1 MNALDLAKA
10 LVIRTGQET
19 DPHWVDSAES
29 WISALIALVVHY
41 GEPNDRSLQTVR
53 TLLSSPEKLQ
63 MAIKLM
69 CASDAWDGMLARMGN
84 SAHPL

>member
-1 MNALDLAKA
+1 MDFGLN
-10 LVIRTGQET
+10 R
-19 DPHWVDSAES
+19 P
-29 WISALIALVVHY
+29 VVYY

-69 CASDAWDGMLARMGN
+69 CASDAWDGIWHAWETSSPISRTRSLARR
-84 SAHPL
+84 